1 MKKDLASSIGLAI
14 IGTIIAYFLCNML
27 VKQTWPINDFSLK
40 KVDASV
46 STELVD
52 PDPELFNYKAL
63 NPTVEVYVGNCSE
76 FNSADEC
83 IEEVEEDENTD
94 NATNNEN
101 NPEENN
107 EQGAE

>member
-14 IGTIIAYFLCNML
+14 AGTIIAFLLCNLL

-40 KVDASV
+40 KVDSSV
-46 STELVD
+46 NTDLVD
-52 PDPELFNYKAL
+52 PDRELFNYKAL

-83 IEEVEEDENTD
+83 IEETDGTENAD
-94 NATNNEN
+94 NTADEN